1 MTRYLIHRSL
11 FLLPMMLVISALVF
25 VAMRMIPVDPAELVV
40 GPYATA
46 EQREL
51 ARQKLGLDKPIIAQY
66 GIDLLN
72 ALQGDLGR
80 SFKSG
85 KEVTALIADTLPNT
99 LLLGSVALTFAYLL
113 AIPMGVLAAIRQNTL
128 IDQGAMTIAL
138 IGISVPNFWLG
149 LLLILTFAVGLRWLP
164 ATGSGTWAHLVLPS
178 ITLGLQYTA
187 IVARMTRSSVLEV
200 LRQDYVR
207 ALHAKGL
214 ERRKVVY
221 VHALKNAV
229 IPIISL
235 MGLHISAVVGGSV
248 IVETIFAWPGTGQ
261 LLINSIIGRDF
272 PVVQAVLTLLGA
284 TVLLAN
290 LLADVLYTLA
300 DPRIKYSAHR

>member
-1 MTRYLIHRSL
+1 
-11 FLLPMMLVISALVF
+11 
-25 VAMRMIPVDPAELVV
+25 
-40 GPYATA
+40 
-46 EQREL
+46 
-51 ARQKLGLDKPIIAQY
+51 
-66 GIDLLN
+66 
-72 ALQGDLGR
+72 
-80 SFKSG
+80 
-85 KEVTALIADTLPNT
+85 
-99 LLLGSVALTFAYLL
+99 
-113 AIPMGVLAAIRQNTL
+113 
-128 IDQGAMTIAL
+128 
-138 IGISVPNFWLG
+138 
-149 LLLILTFAVGLRWLP
+149 
-164 ATGSGTWAHLVLPS
+164 
-178 ITLGLQYTA
+178 
-187 IVARMTRSSVLEV
+187 VLEV

>member
-66 GIDLLN
+66 GIYLLN

-138 IGISVPNFWLG
+138 IGISVPNF
-149 LLLILTFAVGLRWLP
+149 
-164 ATGSGTWAHLVLPS
+164 
-178 ITLGLQYTA
+178 
-187 IVARMTRSSVLEV
+187 
-200 LRQDYVR
+200 
-207 ALHAKGL
+207 
-214 ERRKVVY
+214 
-221 VHALKNAV
+221 
-229 IPIISL
+229 
-235 MGLHISAVVGGSV
+235 
-248 IVETIFAWPGTGQ
+248 
-261 LLINSIIGRDF
+261 
-272 PVVQAVLTLLGA
+272 
-284 TVLLAN
+284 
-290 LLADVLYTLA
+290 
-300 DPRIKYSAHR
+300 